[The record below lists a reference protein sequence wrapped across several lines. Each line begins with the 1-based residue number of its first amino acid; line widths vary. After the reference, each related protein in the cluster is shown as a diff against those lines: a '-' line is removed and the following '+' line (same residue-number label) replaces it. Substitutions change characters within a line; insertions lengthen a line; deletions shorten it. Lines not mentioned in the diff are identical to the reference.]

1 VSVDQLSKENGEDL
15 TVEDLV
21 DGNNVLYEDSTGKTF
36 DVTIKGVQTKEN
48 LSLKRKHLE
57 ALADDTDTQSL
68 LQDLSQIRRD
78 DTKPKS
84 CKVPVYGR

>member
-1 VSVDQLSKENGEDL
+1 
-15 TVEDLV
+15 
-21 DGNNVLYEDSTGKTF
+21 
-36 DVTIKGVQTKEN
+36 
-48 LSLKRKHLE
+48 LE

-84 CKVPVYGR
+84 CKVPVYDLLIRVDKMLDDVLTRVSRIEEEMKGNKGSTVSVDVDEDTQSFEWDGIN